1 MVMPRNLH
9 QLGFQISIPQKKWLE
24 EQAEELGISIQ
35 EVLRRMIDE
44 FRGVKLTGITSSNL
58 SEESDS

>member
-1 MVMPRNLH
+1 MAKGLH
-9 QLGFQISIPQKKWLE
+9 QLGLQISIPQKKWLE
-24 EQAEELGISIQ
+24 KQAEELGISIQ

-58 SEESDS
+58 SEDSDS